1 METFAK
7 NKVPFI
13 SFPSEVDNLNIKDS
27 PVSVILHGDDTLLV
41 FRPRKNSLSIA
52 PVSGAN

>member
-13 SFPSEVDNLNIKDS
+13 SLPSEVDNLNIKDS

-41 FRPRKNSLSIA
+41 FHPRKNSLSIA